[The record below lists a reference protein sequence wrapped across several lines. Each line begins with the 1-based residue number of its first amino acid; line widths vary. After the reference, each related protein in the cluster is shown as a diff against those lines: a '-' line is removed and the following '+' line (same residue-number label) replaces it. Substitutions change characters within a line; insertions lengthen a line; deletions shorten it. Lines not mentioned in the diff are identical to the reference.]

1 MDFKKSE
8 DLAHAA
14 YLIPFAI
21 LLILAINKGLKVFAE
36 WSFSSQHRCQKPRVV
51 YSGFLGLSRVASVLK
66 AMKKCE
72 SLELLRSWHGQ
83 YGNTFR
89 TSLGRTVVVT
99 IEPKNVQAVLAL
111 KFKDFDLGYR
121 NKALS
126 PLLGQGIFASDGKMW
141 EHSRALVRPAFVRSQ
156 VADMDVYERHVSNL
170 IANIPVDGSTV
181 DLQEL
186 FFQMTM
192 DSATEFLFGE
202 SIDSLHAGKEQP
214 SFAKDFNTSQDGLA
228 IRTRLGPLMIF
239 HRDSAFSKATVEA
252 RRFVDQFVQKAL
264 EYRDAHTD
272 GKDATTDSDQRYV
285 FLYELSKHTADKTV
299 LADQVLNILLAGRD
313 TTASLLSITF
323 FILARRPDVWKKLKE
338 EVLAVDNERPS
349 FEELKSMTYL
359 TWVLNETLRLYPVVP
374 VNIRTANKDTC
385 LPVGGGPDGKDPI
398 FVPKGQDV
406 MYSVYSMHRLPEV
419 FGPDATEYRPERWA
433 SLKPGWAY
441 IPFNGGPRICTGQ
454 QFALTEASYTVWRLV
469 RRFKSIESR
478 DAQPFKEGLTLTLA
492 SKNGTKVSLT
502 LP

>member
-1 MDFKKSE
+1 MDFAKSE
-8 DLAHAA
+8 DLARVA
-14 YLIPFAI
+14 YFIPFAI
-21 LLILAINKGLKVFAE
+21 FLILGINKGLKVFAE
-36 WSFSSQHRCQKPRVV
+36 WSFSAQHRCQKPQVA
-51 YSGFLGLSRVASVLK
+51 YSGFLCLGRVVSLLS

-72 SLELLRSWHGQ
+72 SLELIRSWHSQ

-89 TSLGRTVVVT
+89 TSLGRTILIT
-99 IEPKNVQAVLAL
+99 IEPKNVQAILAL

-141 EHSRALVRPAFVRSQ
+141 EHSRALVRPSFVRSQ

-170 IANIPVDGSTV
+170 IANIPLDGSTV

-186 FFQMTM
+186 FFQMTI

-202 SIDSLHAGKEQP
+202 SIDSLRAGNEKP
-214 SFAKDFNTSQDGLA
+214 SFAKDFNAAQDGLA

-239 HRDSAFSKATVEA
+239 YRDGAFSKATLEA
-252 RRFVDQFVQKAL
+252 RRFVDQFVQRAL
-264 EYRDAHTD
+264 EYRDAHAED
-272 GKDATTDSDQRYV
+272 KDAPAAPEQRYV
-285 FLYELSKHTADKTV
+285 FLYELAKQTADKKV
-299 LADQVLNILLAGRD
+299 LTDQVLNILLAGRD

-323 FILARRPDVWKKLKE
+323 FILARRPEVWNKLRE
-338 EVLAVDNERPS
+338 EVLKVENKRPS

-359 TWVLNETLRLYPVVP
+359 TWVLNESLRLYPVVP
-374 VNIRTANKDTC
+374 LNFRTANKDTC

-398 FVPKGQDV
+398 FVPKGQEV
-406 MYSVYSMHRLPEV
+406 MYSVYSMHRLPAV

-454 QFALTEASYTVWRLV
+454 QFALTEASYTLCRLV

-478 DAQPFKEGLTLTLA
+478 DTQPFKEGLTLTLA
-492 SKNGTKVSLT
+492 SKNGTKVSLA